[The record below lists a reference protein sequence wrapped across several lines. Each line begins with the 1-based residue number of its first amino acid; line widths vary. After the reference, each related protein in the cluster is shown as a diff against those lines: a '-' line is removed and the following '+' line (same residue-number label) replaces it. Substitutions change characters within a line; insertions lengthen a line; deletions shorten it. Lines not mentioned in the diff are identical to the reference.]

1 MHKEEG
7 FIYSLDT
14 INNGALLQ
22 KNGEKPYLKCIVT
35 DLSTLIESYN
45 RKKTTHTFSQNN
57 ESFHTPKKRVPL
69 KKNGL
74 APNFPSSMK
83 HTQEHGKWEKR
94 VKQNTKNEHWF

>member
-45 RKKTTHTFSQNN
+45 RKKQLTHSFKIMKALLTQKKSTT
-57 ESFHTPKKRVPL
+57 KK
-69 KKNGL
+69 
-74 APNFPSSMK
+74 
-83 HTQEHGKWEKR
+83 
-94 VKQNTKNEHWF
+94 